1 MCFGMVSCEMRALID
16 NAVSRSIVM
25 TLSSQGALLSTM
37 HTIG

>member
-16 NAVSRSIVM
+16 NAVFHTIVM
-25 TLSSQGALLSTM
+25 TLSSRGALLSTI